1 MRVGSLEGSCPSG
14 GTVIKG
20 PATIRFSAMK
30 RWGEVSSCWL
40 NGIGSLRAKG
50 AQAMQPAGQRSE
62 GNGSR

>member
-1 MRVGSLEGSCPSG
+1 MRADGLEGSCPSG

-20 PATIRFSAMK
+20 PATRRLSAMK
-30 RWGEVSSCWL
+30 RWGEVSPCWL